1 MKNTFYSEYMTWYVM
16 NNKKYFKINEVIL
29 PKNLSRNYR
38 ICLDYKEDLI
48 MLNALFKKL
57 KKLKLNINLK
67 NIFLVLDRYK
77 SIPVL
82 NKNCKLIYKTDKKL
96 IKILNKNTKF
106 K

>member
-1 MKNTFYSEYMTWYVM
+1 MKNTSYSEYMTWYVM
-16 NNKKYFKINEVIL
+16 NNKKYFKTNEVIL

-77 SIPVL
+77 NISAL

-96 IKILNKNTKF
+96 IKFLNKNTKF
-106 K
+106 